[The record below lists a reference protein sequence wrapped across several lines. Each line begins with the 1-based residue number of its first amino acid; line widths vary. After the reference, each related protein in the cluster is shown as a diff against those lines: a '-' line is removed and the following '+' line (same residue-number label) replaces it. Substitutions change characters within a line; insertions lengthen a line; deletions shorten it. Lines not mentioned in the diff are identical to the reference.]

1 MRERKLPP
9 IVVTMPDGSLY
20 TVRRLLGSDKTN
32 TKLAKSAGSEVR
44 IFGLSMAP
52 HTIGG
57 YNVCPSATPGCIAAC
72 INTAGQGV
80 YRSVQAGRLAKKLAF
95 FQHRDAF
102 VALLKREISNAV
114 KTAARKG
121 YRVAIRLNVF
131 SDLPW
136 EKSCDVIQSFPSV
149 QFYDYTKRAERLG
162 HIPPN
167 YYLTLSHSESNEE
180 TCRKAIADGH
190 NVAVPFLT
198 TKYRV
203 WGEDRPK
210 EYYGVPTIDGDAH
223 DVRFLDLRGGY
234 VVALRAKG
242 KGRKDK
248 TGFVVPLTP

>member
-9 IVVTMPDGSLY
+9 IVVEMPDGTTY
-20 TVRRLLGSDKTN
+20 TVRKLLGNDTSN
-32 TKLAKSAGSEVR
+32 TKLAKSAGSETR
-44 IFGLSMAP
+44 IFGLSMSP
-52 HTIGG
+52 HTLGG
-57 YNVCPSATPGCIAAC
+57 YNVCAAATPGCIASC
-72 INTAGQGV
+72 INTSGLGV
-80 YRSVQAGRLAKKLAF
+80 YRSVQRGRLAKKLAF
-95 FQHRDAF
+95 FKHREAF
-102 VALLKREISNAV
+102 IAMLKREIANAV
-114 KTAARKG
+114 KTATRKG
-121 YRVAIRLNVF
+121 YKVAVRLNVF

-136 EKSCDVIQSFPSV
+136 EKICDVIQSFPQV

-162 HIPPN
+162 NTPPN
-167 YYLTLSHSESNEE
+167 YYLTLSHSETNDA

-198 TKYRV
+198 KRRLV
-203 WGEDRPK
+203 WGDDMPK